1 MLDSI
6 RRSREASSPDNH
18 ASDSNNP
25 NTTSEAT
32 PLDRELLPHEQEMLN
47 TINEVQAYTE
57 DNSRPKLKWGDAN
70 MDSIFRGIP
79 PHIYLFAGRTNI
91 GKSGLL
97 LYLAWSI
104 AQSNDGVYVLYH
116 SLDDSAHLIL
126 PRLVALI
133 EDISIEHAMFPA
145 AIEEDYVTTERRE
158 EVRAKRAHG
167 FDVLR
172 RSVDR
177 FKLVGADKGETVEAI
192 EAYALAHKAVLDPLG
207 KQLVLVIDNFHDLTT
222 EAPFSDQQRQLQ
234 YIATVLNRLAETHL
248 IPILASAEL
257 KKLNGSRRPNM
268 DDVRETIK
276 IQYKA
281 GAIFLLHNDMVVK
294 GEDITKIYWEN
305 GGRRRPVLEADLR
318 KSKLSHK
325 KGRLFWHFE
334 DRTGRFYPAPEEAAQ
349 HYAEMV
355 RRGE

>member
-1 MLDSI
+1 MA
-6 RRSREASSPDNH
+6 E
-18 ASDSNNP
+18 
-25 NTTSEAT
+25 
-32 PLDRELLPHEQEMLN
+32 ELLPHEQEMLDI
-47 TINEVQAYTE
+47 INEVQAYTE

-70 MDSIFRGIP
+70 MDSAFRGIL

-104 AQSNDGVYVLYH
+104 ATHNENAYVLYH

-126 PRLVALI
+126 PRIVAMI

-145 AIEEDYVTTERRE
+145 AIDEDYVTTAKRE
-158 EVRAKRAHG
+158 EVRQKRAHG

-172 RSVDR
+172 QRVHN
-177 FKLVGADKGETVEAI
+177 FKLVGADHGESVEAI
-192 EAYALAHKAVLDPLG
+192 EANAQRHKAILEPLG
-207 KQLVLVIDNFHDLTT
+207 KQLVVVIDNFHDLTAEVT
-222 EAPFSDQQRQLQ
+222 FSDQQRQLQ
-234 YIATVLNRLAETHL
+234 YVATTLNRLAETHL

-257 KKLNGSRRPNM
+257 KKLNGTRRPNM

-294 GEDITKIYWEN
+294 GEDMTKVFWES
-305 GGRRRPVLEADLR
+305 GGRKRPVLEADLR
-318 KSKLSHK
+318 KSKLSHQ
-325 KGRLFWHFE
+325 KGRFFWHFE
-334 DRTGRFYPAPEEAAQ
+334 DRTGRFYPAPAEAAKA
-349 HYAEMV
+349 YADLV
-355 RRGE
+355 RRGES